1 MSFFD
6 KIWIGCKQAT
16 YLNEKK
22 REGKLSFAEGLGLS
36 IHLLYCSF
44 CKLFFKQMEFLEK
57 QAKRFDERKYQM
69 SAEKK
74 GALQKAIDEAR

>member
-22 REGKLSFAEGLGLS
+22 KEGKLSSAEGLGLW

-44 CKLFFKQMEFLEK
+44 CKLFFRQMEFLERRV
-57 QAKRFDERKYQM
+57 KRMPENRFSLSEERKASM
-69 SAEKK
+69 KK
-74 GALQKAIDEAR
+74 TIEEGC